1 MAKPSLGDLQKHT
14 LNLRRGDMEKLRVL
28 YPGQEPSVVLRRIVS
43 GFIDK
48 ALRRGAQAASMPQVD
63 INLDLE

>member
-1 MAKPSLGDLQKHT
+1 MSKPSLGELQKHT
-14 LNLRRGDMEKLRVL
+14 LNLRRGDMEKLRLL

-48 ALRRGAQAASMPQVD
+48 AIRRSAQSESIPQVD
-63 INLDLE
+63 INLDLD

>member
-1 MAKPSLGDLQKHT
+1 MAKPSLVELQKHT

-48 ALRRGAQAASMPQVD
+48 ALRRSAQSASIPQVD
-63 INLDLE
+63 INLDLD